1 MSMSSTEQ
9 NSMTGT
15 NKPCTTRYQIP
26 SHLSEHIDFIS
37 PGVGLAVSPTRA
49 TKENDLR
56 RRQDTSCTPTPGAT
70 NLTLENCWLSA
81 SPQCYNAL
89 YNIPKPGAP
98 HPNNSF
104 GIFEA
109 DVSPIQ
115 SDMDSFFKQVTP
127 EIPVGT
133 IPKQILLN
141 GANLSTE
148 IKDLTQIEATL
159 DFQVAWPLVYP
170 QNLTLLESNIT
181 EAQAQLLI
189 DSNLNFSSPSAA
201 SPIISLVIENML
213 GSIDAVC
220 FTNVRSSIL
229 VTNHWTSHIV
239 RTPRL
244 PLVVPLRH
252 LRSYRSHGPQTSSK
266 LPQQNQ
272 LVCVMSKL
280 TEALSS

>member
-1 MSMSSTEQ
+1 MSTSSTEQ
-9 NSMTGT
+9 RLMTT
-15 NKPCTTRYQIP
+15 TKKPCTTRYQIP

-37 PGVGLAVSPTRA
+37 PGIGLAVSSKQA
-49 TKENDLR
+49 NQEKDLR
-56 RRQDTSCTPTPGAT
+56 RRQDTSCNPTPGAT

-89 YNIPKPGAP
+89 YNIPKPGDP
-98 HPNNSF
+98 HPSNSF

-115 SDMDSFFKQVTP
+115 SDMDGFFKQVTP

-141 GANLSTE
+141 GATLSTE
-148 IKDLTQIEATL
+148 ITDLTQIEATL

-181 EAQAQLLI
+181 ENQAQFLI

-213 GSIDAVC
+213 GSIDAVR
-220 FTNVRSSIL
+220 FMNAHSSIT
-229 VTNHWTSHIV
+229 VTN
-239 RTPRL
+239 L
-244 PLVVPLRH
+244 
-252 LRSYRSHGPQTSSK
+252 
-266 LPQQNQ
+266 
-272 LVCVMSKL
+272 
-280 TEALSS
+280 